1 MVIRFV
7 GLLLLVGA
15 GVTEAQKADSVYLRN
30 GDRITGEVK
39 SLRRALLSYST
50 DDLGTITIEWDKVDR
65 ISTRTVVEV
74 RLPSGEKFYG
84 SLELGLPGHV
94 VLGGDTL
101 RLADIVMMAPIE
113 GQFVARLSGYVD
125 LGFSFQKANG
135 TTQLTSGSRLQY
147 RGPKAEAALE
157 LTTFV
162 EDRDD
167 AEHTAR
173 VSTAFT
179 QRVFLGNRWSTGFVV
194 GYDRNDELDL
204 AGRERLVGF
213 GTRMLAE
220 SNHIEFL
227 ASGGLVLT
235 RERYFSSDSSIAGFE
250 GLLSAAFRAF
260 RYDAPKLDAS
270 LTSTAFPSFTIGG
283 RVRLQTDL
291 RVSYELISDFMLT
304 ASLFDTF
311 DSKPPSDVA
320 SKHDYGTTLAITWTY

>member
-1 MVIRFV
+1 MSTKLA
-7 GLLLLVGA
+7 GLLLLLGA
-15 GVTEAQKADSVYLRN
+15 GAAEAQKADSVYLRN

-39 SLRRALLSYST
+39 SLRRGLLSYST

-84 SLELGLPGHV
+84 SLELGLPGQV

-135 TTQLTSGSRLQY
+135 TTQLTSGSRLAY

-162 EDRDD
+162 EDRDET
-167 AEHTAR
+167 EHTAR

-179 QRVFLGNRWSTGFVV
+179 QRFFLGNRWSTGFVV

-227 ASGGLVLT
+227 ASTGLVVT
-235 RERYFSSDSSIAGFE
+235 RERYFSSDSSITGFE

-270 LTSTAFPSFTIGG
+270 LTSSAFPSFTIGG
-283 RVRLQTDL
+283 RLRLQTDL